1 MDTHANTKQPEHN
14 KTTEPTR
21 FKTRSQKGKKKNL
34 KQTSNKARNPYVL
47 WKQEKFPKI
56 KFNKEIGKKWK
67 TLPNTEK
74 QRYVDEATKNQR
86 VHKNTSKHN
95 KIRCECSN
103 MLENTIL
110 LQREMMNKL
119 LQFQEV
125 IDNRFMIIE
134 GKGNMG
140 LSEKY
145 EIETD
150 PNIINAFQNALNTVN
165 NGQEEVVLVNPGET
179 KGQGWELNWDLDI
192 EQITEQL
199 KMELG
204 QNDEIITGQTETE
217 REQEI
222 SITKQTQDQTLDTD
236 NAMITGDQSW
246 NYNPIKQELK
256 QEVQELDEFTWNLDD
271 LKDTDQI
278 MGQETQDAISSI
290 LM

>member
-1 MDTHANTKQPEHN
+1 METHTSTKQPENN

-125 IDNRFMIIE
+125 IDKRFMIIE
-134 GKGNMG
+134 GKVNMG

-150 PNIINAFQNALNTVN
+150 PNIINVFQNALNTVN

-192 EQITEQL
+192 EQITKQL
-199 KMELG
+199 KTELG
-204 QNDEIITGQTETE
+204 QNDEIIIGQTETE

-222 SITKQTQDQTLDTD
+222 SNTKQTQDQTLDTD
-236 NAMITGDQSW
+236 NVMITGDQSW
-246 NYNPIKQELK
+246 NYNQIKQELK

-278 MGQETQDAISSI
+278 MDQETQDAISSI